1 MRVSVVGGS
10 GAGKT
15 TFARKLAHAIGGTHI
30 ELDAIN
36 WQAGWRDLNT
46 EDPEEFRRRTA
57 QAVAGERWAACGNYS
72 KVADLVRARATDI
85 VWLDY
90 PRWLIMSRVLR
101 RSLVRAIG
109 GQELWE
115 GTGNTETFARWL
127 DKEHPIRW
135 SWDTYAGR
143 KARYQA
149 MMDGEAWAGL
159 RVHRVTRPKEADALI
174 RRLAAAAR
182 AS

>member
-15 TFARKLAHAIGGTHI
+15 TFARRLAEAMGGAHI

-46 EDPEEFRRRTA
+46 DDPEEFRRRTA
-57 QAVAGERWAACGNYS
+57 EAVAGDCWAACGNYS

-90 PRWLIMSRVLR
+90 PRWRIMSRVLR

-115 GTGNTETFARWL
+115 GTGNKETFARWL

-135 SWDTYAGR
+135 SWDTYKGR

-149 MMDGEAWAGL
+149 MMDGKEWAGL
-159 RVHRVTRPKEADALI
+159 RVHRVTRPREADALI
-174 RRLAAAAR
+174 RRLAEEAR